1 MVHSVF
7 QLSSLKIYIIQLDP
21 EYSNEVGT
29 ISSIGLESEMED
41 LELPSFD
48 LASINT
54 ATNNFC
60 VINRIGTGSFGPV
73 FKVTFDC
80 KKKCVSYETM
90 QGSLS
95 IEQEV
100 AVKWLSKNSGQGQE
114 FKNEIFLI
122 AKLQHKNLVK
132 LLGCCIQGRERI
144 SLYEYMSNKSLDYFI
159 SV

>member
-1 MVHSVF
+1 MVHSLF

-60 VINRIGTGSFGPV
+60 VINRTGTGRFGPV

-80 KKKCVSYETM
+80 KKKCVSYET
-90 QGSLS
+90 
-95 IEQEV
+95 ICR
-100 AVKWLSKNSGQGQE
+100 AVCQ
-114 FKNEIFLI
+114 
-122 AKLQHKNLVK
+122 
-132 LLGCCIQGRERI
+132 
-144 SLYEYMSNKSLDYFI
+144 
-159 SV
+159 